1 MDLDAV
7 LDDVEGPA
15 PTIKAIN
22 RDTVHRIC
30 SGQVVL
36 SLAVAVKE
44 LIENAIDAG
53 ATIIDIFI
61 KDYGAESIEV
71 QDNGS
76 GVLKGNFEALSKSVD
91 RFFSICLK
99 NLF

>member
-1 MDLDAV
+1 MMENDTIL
-7 LDDVEGPA
+7 EEPEQPTPA
-15 PTIKAIN
+15 PSIKAIN

-36 SLAVAVKE
+36 SLAIAVKE
-44 LIENAIDAG
+44 LIENAVDAG

-71 QDNGS
+71 HDNGS
-76 GVLKGNFEALSKSVD
+76 GVLKENFEALSK
-91 RFFSICLK
+91 
-99 NLF
+99 